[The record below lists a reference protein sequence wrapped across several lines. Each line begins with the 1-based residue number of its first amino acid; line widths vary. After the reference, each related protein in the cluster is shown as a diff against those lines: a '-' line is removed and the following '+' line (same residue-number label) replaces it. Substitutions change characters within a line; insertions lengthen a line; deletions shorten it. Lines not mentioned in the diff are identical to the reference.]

1 MGAAWDEQMTAHP
14 PDLRRAWFR
23 WFVVLEKLAER
34 RLLRKQLTPIDYG
47 MLRDDLLSACR
58 SYQAHPDPQ
67 IANAAR
73 EMALFVDPW
82 INLDILC
89 GTEDKLIRDLVREG
103 VAKFGHRRRLP
114 QVNFTD
120 ILKLLK
126 ILTGIGL
133 MVTAILYWQM
143 PDLFTAFFDWSRGI
157 LRSVLRFSE
166 TSRTTFYLLVVL
178 FGAAVAYIL
187 NSARRF

>member
-1 MGAAWDEQMTAHP
+1 MTAQP
-14 PDLRRAWFR
+14 PDLRRAWSQ
-23 WFVVLEKLAER
+23 WFGVLEKLGER
-34 RLLRKQLTPIDYG
+34 RLVRKQLTPMDYR

-58 SYQAHPDPQ
+58 SYETHPDPQ

-103 VAKFGHRRRLP
+103 DAKFGHRRRLP
-114 QVNFTD
+114 QPNFNG

-126 ILTGIGL
+126 VLIVIGL
-133 MVTAILYWQM
+133 MFAAILYWQK
-143 PDLFTAFFDWSRGI
+143 PDVLTAFFDWSRENW
-157 LRSVLRFSE
+157 RSVLRFSE
-166 TSRTTFYLLVVL
+166 TSRKTFYGLVVL
-178 FGAAVAYIL
+178 FGVAVAYML